1 MTRVGSCAVFVMY
14 DPVRTNGIVAVC
26 RSSPRC
32 WIVRASSPRHWVV
45 PESHFVF
52 DPGTGCLGQS
62 HPKKHFKQNKIR
74 SGVCHVCPGPSSS
87 LPCPLR
93 PQPCTMNVFRVF
105 DGFSSHSGLQLR
117 PSQEDVHDLSHRHSM
132 LSLLFPSEKR
142 CALLGCHE
150 RATHSL

>member
-1 MTRVGSCAVFVMY
+1 MLSLSCTILYEVLVL
-14 DPVRTNGIVAVC
+14 NSIVAVC
-26 RSSPRC
+26 RSSPMC
-32 WIVRASSPRHWVV
+32 WIVRASSSRHWVIQ
-45 PESHFVF
+45 ESHFVF

-74 SGVCHVCPGPSSS
+74 GGEGHVCPGPSSS

-93 PQPCTMNVFRVF
+93 PQPCTMNVLRVF
-105 DGFSSHSGLQLR
+105 DGFSSQSGLQLQ
-117 PSQEDVHDLSHRHSM
+117 PSQEDVHDLSHHHSM

-150 RATHSL
+150 RATHFL

>member
-1 MTRVGSCAVFVMY
+1 MTRVGSCAVFVTY
-14 DPVRTNGIVAVC
+14 DPVRT
-26 RSSPRC
+26 
-32 WIVRASSPRHWVV
+32 ASSRCAVRRQCAGLSELPR
-45 PESHFVF
+45 
-52 DPGTGCLGQS
+52 PGTGSSKRVTLFLTQVLRCLGQS

-105 DGFSSHSGLQLR
+105 DGFSSQSGLQLR